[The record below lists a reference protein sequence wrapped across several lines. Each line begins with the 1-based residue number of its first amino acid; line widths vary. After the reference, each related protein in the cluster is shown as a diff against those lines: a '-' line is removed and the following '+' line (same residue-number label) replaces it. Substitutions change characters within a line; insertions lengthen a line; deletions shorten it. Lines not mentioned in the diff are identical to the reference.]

1 MHPKRQIEEANDA
14 IAVFDLGGTWF
25 RWGIYDSAGGLSGVS
40 RRPAINY
47 LSQPTLHA
55 RELQMALTQL
65 IIEQARRT
73 HERSQLQAV
82 CVSIGAPVNA
92 HDMTVLGSGP
102 LWGPE
107 AEPFS
112 LRTHLAHALPDLAW
126 YIIND
131 ITALLAP
138 YMSPSD
144 ACRKTMLI
152 TVSSGIGSR
161 LHDHRL
167 GYIPF
172 DTVHGVQGEIGH
184 LVFPFQLDGQLVNRR
199 CECGGWNHM
208 NAFSSGRGIAHT
220 LRELPLLT
228 RSYPALFSEST
239 ENWRGADDDYRLSA
253 FHTQLERGNDAA
265 TALLD
270 AFVTPLSRA
279 LATALSLDPE
289 IDRIVIT
296 GGVVRGLGRH
306 YQQAL
311 GRTFLRDGLYQIS
324 ERDPEYLSRRLQWD
338 ATDDFSGLRG
348 AGIYAARALGHIKN
362 SANGEH
368 DGVKN

>member
-1 MHPKRQIEEANDA
+1 
-14 IAVFDLGGTWF
+14 
-25 RWGIYDSAGGLSGVS
+25 
-40 RRPAINY
+40 
-47 LSQPTLHA
+47 
-55 RELQMALTQL
+55 
-65 IIEQARRT
+65 
-73 HERSQLQAV
+73 
-82 CVSIGAPVNA
+82 
-92 HDMTVLGSGP
+92 
-102 LWGPE
+102 
-107 AEPFS
+107 
-112 LRTHLAHALPDLAW
+112 
-126 YIIND
+126 
-131 ITALLAP
+131 
-138 YMSPSD
+138 
-144 ACRKTMLI
+144 
-152 TVSSGIGSR
+152 
-161 LHDHRL
+161 
-167 GYIPF
+167 
-172 DTVHGVQGEIGH
+172 
-184 LVFPFQLDGQLVNRR
+184 
-199 CECGGWNHM
+199 M

-228 RSYPALFSEST
+228 RSYPALFSESA

-253 FHTQLERGNDAA
+253 FLTQLERGNDAA

-348 AGIYAARALGHIKN
+348 AGIYAARALGHLKN